1 MKMMREGMID
11 DGGVQDGDDP
21 NDQALDFEE
30 V

>member
-11 DGGVQDGDDP
+11 DGAQPDGDDP

>member
-11 DGGVQDGDDP
+11 DGAAQDGDDP